1 MDRIAAIKHWAL
13 QSFLCVAGPAGSDRS
28 FCMHFHVRH
37 ANCSFA
43 SALEVRLG
51 ARVTVGLASAAH
63 VVLEDVLARALQCR
77 HTISTLDDSCATGAA
92 PHRHVTPSRHI
103 DGDNDTLD
111 RPAVAAAFQVLMHAL
126 PRQSHGQAFAVSV
139 CGAGVFGI
147 LVAAP
152 LGVVLQAEISRHVAH
167 TCKVGCCMC
176 R

>member
-1 MDRIAAIKHWAL
+1 
-13 QSFLCVAGPAGSDRS
+13 
-28 FCMHFHVRH
+28 MHFHVRH
-37 ANCSFA
+37 IDCSFA

-92 PHRHVTPSRHI
+92 PHPHVTSSRHL
-103 DGDNDTLD
+103 DGDDETMD
-111 RPAVAAAFQVLMHAL
+111 RPAVAVAFQVPMHAL
-126 PRQSHGQAFAVSV
+126 PYQSHRQAFAVSV

-152 LGVVLQAEISRHVAH
+152 LGVVLQAEISRHVAR
-167 TCKVGCCMC
+167 TCKVRWCMY